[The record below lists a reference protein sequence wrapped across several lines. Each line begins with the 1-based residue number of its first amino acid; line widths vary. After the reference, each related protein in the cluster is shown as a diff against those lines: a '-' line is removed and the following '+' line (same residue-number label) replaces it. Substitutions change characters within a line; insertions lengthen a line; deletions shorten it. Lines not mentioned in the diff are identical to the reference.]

1 MLTIIDAAEAPA
13 AARFLLEKTE
23 QEELTEQERANLID
37 TVTSIMV
44 YKFAN
49 LGRVE
54 IRAMLGLDLT
64 EEPRAIRE
72 AREEGREEGWE
83 EGREEGERSLLFRLL
98 NKKVGELPEAVQDRI
113 STLSFDRLE
122 SLGEALLD
130 FTSVSDLERWLAAQE

>member
-1 MLTIIDAAEAPA
+1 VLTIIDAAEAPA